1 MIERICPRC
10 ASGNPAEQAYCGHC
24 GLALQPAPANASW
37 TASPGQSLAR
47 RVAAPLAQ
55 RPVRVPAQWKQ
66 AGKVVALGVA
76 SIAAEVG
83 LAWLNQRQQ
92 AQQEH
97 RLAVRQPERGRVL
110 AVGRRIRTTWR
121 NGQLYERVDEQ
132 VLWMAPDET
141 RR

>member
-1 MIERICPRC
+1 MVERICPRC
-10 ASGNPAEQAYCGHC
+10 EAGSPSEQAYCGHC
-24 GLALQPAPANASW
+24 GLLLQPGATGVARDGDPAHR
-37 TASPGQSLAR
+37 LAR
-47 RVAAPLAQ
+47 RVVAPLAQ
-55 RPVRVPAQWKQ
+55 RSVRLPAQWKQ
-66 AGKVVALGVA
+66 ASKVVALGVA

-83 LAWLNQRQQ
+83 LAWLQQRQQ
-92 AQQEH
+92 AQQS
-97 RLAVRQPERGRVL
+97 LARPQSEAGRVL